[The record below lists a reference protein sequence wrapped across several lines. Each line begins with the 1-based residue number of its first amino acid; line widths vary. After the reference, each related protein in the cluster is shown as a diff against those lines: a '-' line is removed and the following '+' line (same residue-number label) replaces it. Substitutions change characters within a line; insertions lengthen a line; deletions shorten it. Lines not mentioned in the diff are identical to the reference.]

1 MKKRAISLAV
11 MIMAVSV
18 AFGTTGCM
26 NSGNTNATAPT
37 ATPIA
42 TAPPTQAPTKPT
54 QAPTQAVTQAPA
66 QAPTQAPTQ
75 AATFAAEVS
84 TGGINSTEPTT
95 MAGVLDATGA
105 TGATTTTTAAPLAPD
120 ANGNYVLSGIVTG
133 YGANTVVIRYGD
145 GNEYEFNYT
154 QTNVT
159 YENLYDGAYVVVVA
173 DGDPSGAGVP
183 NATSLVIG

>member
-42 TAPPTQAPTKPT
+42 TA
-54 QAPTQAVTQAPA
+54 APTQAATQAT
-66 QAPTQAPTQ
+66 QASTQAATQASTQAATQAPTQ

-84 TGGINSTEPTT
+84 TGAINSTAPT
-95 MAGVLDATGA
+95 GATGA
-105 TGATTTTTAAPLAPD
+105 TGATSTTTAAPLAPD
-120 ANGNYVLSGIVTG
+120 TNGNYVLSGTVAG
-133 YGANTVVIRYGD
+133 YGANTVVIQYAD
-145 GNEYEFNYT
+145 GNQYEFNYT
-154 QTNVT
+154 QTGIS
-159 YENLYDGAYVVVVA
+159 YEDLYDGAYVVVVA